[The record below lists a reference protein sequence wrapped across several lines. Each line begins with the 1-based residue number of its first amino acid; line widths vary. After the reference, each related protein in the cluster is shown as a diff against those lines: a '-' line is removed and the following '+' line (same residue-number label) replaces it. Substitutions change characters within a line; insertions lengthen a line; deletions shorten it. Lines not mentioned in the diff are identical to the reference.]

1 MKILG
6 PILMLVLGIILLTN
20 SSKAV
25 ILVFYVIGAIF
36 ILVGI
41 WNLVSYYKMKKELN
55 IEDNGKLVLGTSTLF
70 IGIVILILSGAIET
84 FLRFIIGIILI
95 FNGLKNAIS

>member
-1 MKILG
+1 MKETKATLIKPKKKNENKNKKESMKILG

-41 WNLVSYYKMKKELN
+41 WNLVSYYKMKKELMAN
-55 IEDNGKLVLGTSTLF
+55 
-70 IGIVILILSGAIET
+70 
-84 FLRFIIGIILI
+84 
-95 FNGLKNAIS
+95 